1 MTTSRRGFNILGL
14 VRWLFLAFL
23 LAFTALPMVWMVST
37 SLKTEFAAIQQPPVL
52 IPAEPTFEQ
61 YTTLLSPVNHTGQQ
75 FLGYLRNSIWVSTAT
90 TVLSVLIA
98 VPAAYA
104 FSRFSFPGRE
114 PLFFSVLVRNMF
126 PVVVFLIP
134 LFILMKFFGLIDTH
148 LSLVLTYLT
157 FGLPLSIWLL
167 KGFYDNIPPE
177 LERAARIDGA
187 TRFQAFWKIILPLS
201 TPGLVATDLRL
212 HSGLERIR
220 LRPDFHQLAGADDDA
235 CRSGEVLYRIRLQL
249 AGTHGGLVHH
259 ECAGGRALPCAAA
272 ALRARPYRGCGQ
284 ALGMRESRQWPV

>member
-1 MTTSRRGFNILGL
+1 
-14 VRWLFLAFL
+14 
-23 LAFTALPMVWMVST
+23 MVWMVST
-37 SLKTEFAAIQQPPVL
+37 SIKTEFASIQQPPVW

-61 YTTLLSPVNHTGQQ
+61 YTQAALASGPD
-75 FLGYLRNSIWVSTAT
+75 RA
-90 TVLSVLIA
+90 A
-98 VPAAYA
+98 VPRAICATA
-104 FSRFSFPGRE
+104 SGSPPARRCSGCWWRSRPPTPSPASAFPGRE

-148 LSLVLTYLT
+148 FSLILTYLT

-201 TPGLVATDLRL
+201 TPGWW
-212 HSGLERIR
+212 
-220 LRPDFHQLAGADDDA
+220 RP
-235 CRSGEVLYRIRLQL
+235 RSTPSSR
-249 AGTHGGLVHH
+249 AGTSTSTP
-259 ECAGGRALPCAAA
+259 APSSTR
-272 ALRARPYRGCGQ
+272 RI
-284 ALGMRESRQWPV
+284 